1 MLLSM
6 TADFVRELLDSD
18 GGVIYFPN
26 SGLFENGIKI
36 DNVMFTIPGLNLEI
50 YWYGFLIALGMVL
63 AMIYAYRRVRKFGL
77 EPDRFTDMVLAGFIG
92 GIIGARAYY
101 VVFSLDKYLTDE
113 GTFDL
118 WAALSIRDGGLA
130 IYGGVIGALI
140 FGLLVAKIRKV
151 KIAPLLDLAGLG
163 FLIGQCIGRWGNFF
177 NQEAFGSK
185 TSLPWGMVSKDIL
198 NELYFFYYPENV
210 SVIANRALDMI
221 AHPCFL
227 YESLW
232 CLVGFLAL
240 HFYSKHRKFDGEI
253 FLLYI
258 GWYGLG
264 RFWIEGLR
272 TDSLYLVNTETL
284 KLKVS
289 QLVAGTCVIFA
300 AALLIYM
307 YVTVKKKGYT
317 FYYATDES
325 KELLRLYDE
334 KNLKSRRKRGKNA
347 DDEVEEHILA
357 ADAEG
362 ENVNESSGE
371 ETPSD
376 AETESADAEGSS
388 NAEAESADAED
399 SSDTDD
405 AEEENSVSEQKN
417 APDSSDSDAEEPKK
431 AADSD
436 EENDTKTDK

>member
-77 EPDRFTDMVLAGFIG
+77 EPDRFTDTVLAGFIG

-399 SSDTDD
+399 SSDTED
-405 AEEENSVSEQKN
+405 AEEENSGSEQKN